1 MIFTIVKELTE
12 MRMKDTDRKKIHDH
26 NSKKVIQQIFNK
38 KAISRINIAQNIEV
52 TKSTVTNLYREIFNR
67 GFVHE
72 KGEVESNGVGGRK
85 PILIE
90 INKNFGYVMNIRIV
104 PGTIELM
111 TNNIV
116 GQRLYSK
123 TVNVNTKIQTEIID
137 CVNTEITYANKLLKT
152 QNGLLGIGFIITGIV
167 KNNKIVSSPFLD
179 LTEINFKK
187 EFEDRYKVPVI
198 LENEANLLAIY
209 IRDFCVPD
217 SNNIIALSVNSGIG
231 VGMLFDNQ
239 LYRGA
244 NGAAGEFGRTLDM
257 ASNQSEEKVENI
269 TSELAIQKRIAETK
283 NKSFITKSGI
293 FDLEKNN
300 DKKTKEYLV
309 KFAHGIAK
317 SVYNLAQIFDPE
329 SIYISSVFT
338 KEIPWIYEQIQQ
350 EIQQQGY
357 GLDLRLI
364 NKPQL
369 ATFFGSTALVTRS
382 ILEMD
387 GMVLNFDDSSI
398 NQKG

>member
-1 MIFTIVKELTE
+1 
-12 MRMKDTDRKKIHDH
+12 MKDTDRKKIHDH

-239 LYRGA
+239 LYRGV

-329 SIYISSVFT
+329 SIYINSVFT
-338 KEIPWIYEQIQQ
+338 KEIPWIYDQIQQ